1 MAATVAVLG
10 RDALCPSWPTRG
22 RRGKARHEERPTS
35 AGERQQVEFCL
46 HLSDALELHVERRA
60 QRGHLQRLRVK
71 AHGELLE
78 CHQRGLGHDAPRVS
92 AGEGAPPEWLGGQLQ
107 SLTGERSAGL
117 FRFAQRNCLHK
128 PTSVAPRLIWPPTP
142 HFASVPLR
150 PLALRISSLPRTS
163 NSYPTFR
170 GANVLQGEPPRVLSS
185 VPRHADAMIECG
197 SNLTRQEGSGLW
209 RDRGSKSVGLL
220 SQEAHSIC
228 NLRTRRGREQ
238 RRQALQPG
246 RDGAEI
252 GSEHLRRR
260 LSHTVRAYGDA
271 TDCFVS
277 ASLASGLTH
286 CLH

>member
-22 RRGKARHEERPTS
+22 RSGKARHEERPTS

-117 FRFAQRNCLHK
+117 FRFAQ
-128 PTSVAPRLIWPPTP
+128 
-142 HFASVPLR
+142 
-150 PLALRISSLPRTS
+150 
-163 NSYPTFR
+163 
-170 GANVLQGEPPRVLSS
+170 
-185 VPRHADAMIECG
+185 
-197 SNLTRQEGSGLW
+197 
-209 RDRGSKSVGLL
+209 L

-228 NLRTRRGREQ
+228 NLRTRHGREQ